1 MNDKLATV
9 WWAMKQEL
17 PVHPK
22 MVLIMLANYTNDE
35 KGYAWPTY
43 AQLSKLCG
51 MPESTCRKYVQWLV
65 DRGLI
70 IKEKHIYAGRQRANR
85 YYLPVNVMAFQGA
98 TSEHPKVLPRSRP
111 GATSEQ
117 PRDTLKDTPRDKP
130 ICGEPQPESDMK
142 LNEVLPGGKPPGKSE
157 DEILAAFN
165 CTPKGCA
172 DFWRDMRS
180 LHDNGFQAE
189 LLQKE
194 MKMLKT
200 VADRV
205 GVDNFKVAVK
215 HCTENWLGFTK
226 HAEEYSTAFDSPL
239 NPNVSYF
246 VKFIE
251 AAVGYANE
259 QENPDTFE
267 QVKPKALTKQ
277 PQKVQTKKAAMSPEE
292 WLALQE
298 ELNQ

>member
-1 MNDKLATV
+1 MSTKALF
-9 WWAMKQEL
+9 WALEQKI
-17 PVHPK
+17 PGGPK
-22 MVLIMLANYTNDE
+22 SVLIHLADWYNTHE
-35 KGYAWPTY
+35 AAAWPTHQ
-43 AQLSKLCG
+43 QLAEKSG
-51 MPESTCRKYVQWLV
+51 WSVGGVRKYLDWLEEH
-65 DRGLI
+65 GLVVR
-70 IKEKHIYAGRQRANR
+70 EKRMYKGRQVSNR
-85 YYLPVNVMAFQGA
+85 YRLPVNVMAFQGA
-98 TSEHPKVLPRSRP
+98 TTEHPRVSSQGTP
-111 GATSEQ
+111 GATTGQ
-117 PRDTLKDTPRDKP
+117 PCNTIKDTLTDTT
-130 ICGEPQPESDMK
+130 ICGEPQPESNMK
-142 LNEVLPGGKPPGKSE
+142 VDEILPGGELPGK
-157 DEILAAFN
+157 DAHEILAAFN

-200 VADRV
+200 VAERV
-205 GVDNFKVAVK
+205 GTENFKIAVK
-215 HCTENWLGFTK
+215 HCMENWIGFTK

-246 VKFIE
+246 VRFIE

-259 QENPDTFE
+259 QENPETFE
-267 QVKPKALTKQ
+267 KVKPKTLTKQ
-277 PQKVQTKKAAMSPEE
+277 PTKVQTKKAAMSPEE

>member
-1 MNDKLATV
+1 VNDKLATV
-9 WWAMKQEL
+9 WWALKQEL

-70 IKEKHIYAGRQRANR
+70 IKEKHVYAGRQRANR

-117 PRDTLKDTPRDKP
+117 PRDTLKDTPTDTP
-130 ICGEPQPESDMK
+130 TTCAGAQESDMK
-142 LNEVLPGGKPPGKSE
+142 LDEVLSGENKTSSE
-157 DEILAAFN
+157 IHAAWKF
-165 CTPKGCA
+165 TPKGCA

-180 LHDNGFQAE
+180 LGDNGFQAE
-189 LLQKE
+189 LLQKD
-194 MKMLKT
+194 MKMLHQCAK
-200 VADRV
+200 RV
-205 GVDNFKVAVK
+205 GEKNFKRAVERV
-215 HCTENWLGFTK
+215 CRDWIGFCK
-226 HAEEYSTAFDSPL
+226 YAEENGTAFNTPA
-239 NPNVSYF
+239 NPQVAFF
-246 VKFIE
+246 VKVNFSIE
-251 AAVGYANE
+251 DKGPAPVQTIAK
-259 QENPDTFE
+259 PLT
-267 QVKPKALTKQ
+267 KPKE
-277 PQKVQTKKAAMSPEE
+277 KVQTKKSATMSPEE

-298 ELNQ
+298 ELSK

>member
-1 MNDKLATV
+1 MT
-9 WWAMKQEL
+9 
-17 PVHPK
+17 
-22 MVLIMLANYTNDE
+22 LIMLSKLVNDE
-35 KGYAWPTY
+35 YGYAWPKY
-43 AQLSKLCG
+43 EYLARECG
-51 MPESTCRKYVQWLV
+51 CSVSTAKRHVEWLIEH
-65 DRGLI
+65 GLI
-70 IKEKHIYAGRQRANR
+70 KREKQIRNGRQTTNR
-85 YYLPVNVMAFQGA
+85 YHINVNVMIFQGCQ
-98 TSEHPKVLPRSRP
+98 S
-111 GATSEQ
+111 
-117 PRDTLKDTPRDKP
+117 DTARGVNLTRQGCQSDTPSIELQDTSTDKS

-292 WLALQE
+292 WLAWADRRVLPRPVARGY
-298 ELNQ
+298 LCGRKTGRYP